1 MGESIKA
8 CEWAPKTVL
17 LGKSGRHIKGISK
30 SFFSPREKKAK
41 AIILQLPSIL
51 PASGEEGNPGGGEV
65 GKGTEEGIA
74 CAGRARAVLSEMSY
88 ELLAV
93 LAPGGPVPLLS
104 ACTDTCLLSSRLTLV
119 TVSLDVTFA

>member
-1 MGESIKA
+1 M
-8 CEWAPKTVL
+8 
-17 LGKSGRHIKGISK
+17 
-30 SFFSPREKKAK
+30 
-41 AIILQLPSIL
+41 
-51 PASGEEGNPGGGEV
+51 

>member
-1 MGESIKA
+1 MITRVYQQFTTYLTKSRYSQRKPNKEVGREMGESIKA

-51 PASGEEGNPGGGEV
+51 PTSGEEGNPGGGEV
-65 GKGTEEGIA
+65 GKGSW
-74 CAGRARAVLSEMSY
+74 GR
-88 ELLAV
+88 
-93 LAPGGPVPLLS
+93 
-104 ACTDTCLLSSRLTLV
+104 
-119 TVSLDVTFA
+119 